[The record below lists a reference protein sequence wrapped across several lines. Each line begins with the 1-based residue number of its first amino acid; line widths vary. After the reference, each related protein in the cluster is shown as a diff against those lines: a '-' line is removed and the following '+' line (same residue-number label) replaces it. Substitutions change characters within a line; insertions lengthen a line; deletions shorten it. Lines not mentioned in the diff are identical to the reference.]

1 MLPRGY
7 VNIDKDYNSVAMF
20 EMFQIAFIRRELATD
35 VSKVKQVAL
44 EKGWMNIVGNKGGV
58 AYSFQLKNRLFNFIA
73 VHLRHGQSKEAERDQ
88 MAQQL
93 VSQMKMQELQTHIPG
108 LESDAIA
115 DFCFFLGDLNY
126 RLNTNYASLNNTNI
140 QNAIP
145 MIPKFD

>member
-115 DFCFFLGDLNY
+115 DFCFFFGDLNY